1 MGMWHSFFKLKLH
14 GVIKEIAPG
23 YTSVSEKDWVQLRCV
38 TKNSCYWIL
47 KV

>member
-1 MGMWHSFFKLKLH
+1 MGKWHSFFQPKLH

-38 TKNSCYWIL
+38 TKNSYYWIL
-47 KV
+47 KI